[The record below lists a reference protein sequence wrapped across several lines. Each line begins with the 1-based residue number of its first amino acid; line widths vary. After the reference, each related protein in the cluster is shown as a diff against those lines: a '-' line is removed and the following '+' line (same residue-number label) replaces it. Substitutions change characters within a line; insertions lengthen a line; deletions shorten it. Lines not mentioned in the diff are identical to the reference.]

1 MKRAR
6 AVDRLVRLV
15 LVATLASASVIATPP
30 AASALKCGVWRWPVK
45 TLSDKRARR
54 VDFDPVAR
62 RILRLR
68 KLSPPT
74 SLSSDTPRLGG
85 VERQTIRVRAV
96 LREATIE
103 DDYDIHLVIAAPD
116 HRRRTMIVEFPYVR
130 CNGARR
136 SIKKVEMRRARR
148 RLLAA
153 CGTIPS
159 SSFVRLRGKASITGV
174 GFWDEIH
181 GQTGVAPNGIEL
193 HPVLAFRGTCRRA

>member
-1 MKRAR
+1 M
-6 AVDRLVRLV
+6 
-15 LVATLASASVIATPP
+15 
-30 AASALKCGVWRWPVK
+30 
-45 TLSDKRARR
+45 R
-54 VDFDPVAR
+54 VDFNPVTR

-74 SLSSDTPRLGG
+74 ILSSDTPRLRG
-85 VERQTIRVRAV
+85 VERQTIRVHAV
-96 LREATIE
+96 LGEATIE
-103 DDYDIHLVIAAPD
+103 DDHDVHLVIAAPG
-116 HRRRTMIVEFPYVR
+116 HRRKTMIVEFPYVR

-153 CGTIPS
+153 CGSIPS
-159 SSFVRLRGKASITGV
+159 SAFVRLRGRATITGV

-193 HPVLAFRGTCRRA
+193 HPVLAFSGTCRRA